1 MIEKGTYQ
9 ASVFVDELKTLVSEI
24 VENVKNDNSTLN
36 SIQNNVNVTDNIIGT
51 TCPKCGKGKVIKGN
65 TAYGCSRWKEGC
77 DYRVFF

>member
-9 ASVFVDELKTLVSEI
+9 ASVFIDELKTLVIQI
-24 VENVKNDNSTLN
+24 VENVKNDNSTIN
-36 SIQNNVNVTDNIIGT
+36 SQQKNVNISDKIVGT
-51 TCPKCGKGKVIKGN
+51 TCPKCGKGKMIKGN